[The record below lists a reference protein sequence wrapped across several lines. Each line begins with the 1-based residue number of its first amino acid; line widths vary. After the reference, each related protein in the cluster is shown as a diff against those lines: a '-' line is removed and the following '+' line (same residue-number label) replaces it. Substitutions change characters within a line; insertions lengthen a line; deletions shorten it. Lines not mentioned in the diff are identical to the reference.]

1 MYLSKYSA
9 RFSHFIVKRSTP
21 ARRFVGIKS
30 LLLLLPVALCQLA
43 HALSPPDI
51 AFFEKHIRPA
61 LAQHCYECHAAGAKE
76 IKADLRLDYR
86 GGWERG
92 GKSGPAIVPGKP
104 QESRLLKA
112 IHYQDPD
119 LEMPPKGALS
129 KELIAHFEEWI
140 RRGAP
145 DPRDKAGPRLA
156 SRQIDMEAGRQF
168 WSFKP
173 RSNPPL
179 PVVAN
184 KRWPLQPID
193 HFILSS
199 LEKRN
204 LTPSEDTSPHLLLR
218 RLHLDLT
225 GLPPTLAE
233 IERFILQF
241 RRDPNAA
248 IESKVDQLLADPGF
262 GERWGRHWLDLARYS
277 DSTGGG
283 RAIPLPDA
291 WRFRDYVI
299 EAFKQDRP
307 LDQLIREHL
316 AGDLLATNDPKQRR
330 RNLTATGFL
339 LLGPHN
345 YENQDKDL
353 LELEII
359 DEQLDT
365 LGRSF
370 LGMTIGCARCHD
382 HKFDPIPASDYYAMA
397 GIFKSTVFVK
407 HSNVSSWNKE
417 NLPLS
422 KKEQA
427 QKKTLDADIKSLE
440 AEQKRLRSRLSK
452 IKPKPNERAKFV
464 DVKTLPGIV
473 MDNRKAVLKG
483 EWLRSQSNPHWVGE
497 EYIHDKSEKG
507 TEKSATYKLKIPQS
521 GSYEVR
527 ISYSAGSN
535 RPQKA
540 LLRIEHA
547 DGRKEVRIDQR
558 DTPPHDGLFMT
569 VGTFPFDKE
578 KGAMVQISNKGTSG
592 ALIADAVQLLPRG
605 FELPN
610 QPELEKPKK
619 KPALSAETKAEIAK
633 LETTIKEQEA
643 DLKKLKSQLPKATTL
658 MAVRDGKPTDSPIH
672 LGGLPRRLGDEV
684 KRGALRVAQR
694 DNSSLAISSGS
705 GRLELANWITSAEN
719 PLTARVLA
727 NRIWLHLM
735 GHGLVRTPDNFGQT
749 GTPPSHP
756 ELLDHLAQQLIDHKW
771 STKKLVRDIV
781 RSRTYRLSSTPR
793 AGTRDKDP
801 DNHFL
806 SHAHRRPI
814 DAEALRD
821 SILHLAGNL
830 ERDGGGPALPS
841 NFKTEFGF
849 KFDSKHRSVY
859 VPVFRNRLHEVFAQ
873 FDFANPNFTVGYRT
887 PSNIPTQAL
896 FLANSPFMHRH
907 SKDAAQKLL
916 ALPAESPAHR
926 IEQAFLRTLSRPPN
940 AEELSLAEDFVSQN
954 GDNPEDWTGL
964 QRTLFQTIDFRFL
977 R

>member
-1 MYLSKYSA
+1 M
-9 RFSHFIVKRSTP
+9 VKRS
-21 ARRFVGIKS
+21 ASALRFVGINTILVS
-30 LLLLLPVALCQLA
+30 LLTALSLPVQ
-43 HALSPPDI
+43 ALSPPDI

-76 IKADLRLDYR
+76 LKGELRLDYR
-86 GGWERG
+86 GGWEKG

-104 QESRLLKA
+104 QASRLLKA

-119 LEMPPKGALS
+119 LEMPPKGALP
-129 KELIAHFEEWI
+129 KEVLAHFEEWI

-156 SRQIDMEAGRQF
+156 SRKIDLERGREF
-168 WSFKP
+168 WAFKP
-173 RSNPPL
+173 RANAPL
-179 PVVAN
+179 PEVDN
-184 KRWPLQPID
+184 QDWPLQSFD
-193 HFILSS
+193 HFILSK
-199 LEKRN
+199 LEKKK
-204 LTPSEDTSPHLLLR
+204 LPPSEDTLPHILLR

-233 IERFILQF
+233 IERFISQYE
-241 RRDPNAA
+241 RDADAA
-248 IESKVDQLLADPGF
+248 IEAKVDQLLADPGF

-291 WRFRDYVI
+291 WRFRDYVV
-299 EAFKQDRP
+299 EAFQEDRP

-316 AGDLLATNDPKQRR
+316 AGDLITTNDPDQRAR
-330 RNLTATGFL
+330 HLTATGFL

-382 HKFDPIPASDYYAMA
+382 HKFDPIPASDYYALA

-417 NLPLS
+417 SLPLS
-422 KKEQA
+422 KGQQA
-427 QKKTLDADIKSLE
+427 KKKSLDSQIKTLE
-440 AEQKRLRSRLSK
+440 AGLKKLRSQLAK
-452 IKPKPNERAKFV
+452 LKPKPKERAKFV
-464 DVKTLPGIV
+464 DIKTLPGLV
-473 MDNRKAVLKG
+473 LDNRSAKLKG
-483 EWLRSQSNPHWVGE
+483 EWMRSTSNPHWVGE

-507 TEKSATYKLKIPQS
+507 TEKTVTYDLKIPQS

-527 ISYSAGSN
+527 LSYSAGTN
-535 RPQKA
+535 RPTKA
-540 LLRIEHA
+540 LIRVQHGGGKK
-547 DGRKEVRIDQR
+547 DVRINQR
-558 DTPPHDGLFMT
+558 KSPPHDNLFIT
-569 VGTFPFDKE
+569 IGTFPFE
-578 KGAMVQISNKGTSG
+578 KDQPASIQISNKGTSG
-592 ALIADAVQLLPRG
+592 ALIADAVQLLPKG

-610 QPELEKPKK
+610 QPKPKQPKKPSLSPEVKEAIAHLEK
-619 KPALSAETKAEIAK
+619 
-633 LETTIKEQEA
+633 TIKEQDA
-643 DLKKLKSQLPKATTL
+643 NLKKLKSQVPKTTTL
-658 MAVRDGKPTDSPIH
+658 MAVRDGNPTDSHIH

-684 KRGALRVAQR
+684 KRGVLRVAQS
-694 DNSSLAISSGS
+694 DDSSLSIPTGS
-705 GRLELANWITSAEN
+705 GRLELAHWITSPEN

-735 GHGLVRTPDNFGQT
+735 GHGLVRTPDNFGKT
-749 GTPPSHP
+749 GALPSHP
-756 ELLDHLAQQLIDHKW
+756 ELLDHLAQRLIDHKW
-771 STKKLVRDIV
+771 STKKLVRDLV
-781 RSRTYRLSSTPR
+781 LSRTYRLSSTPR
-793 AGTRDKDP
+793 PGAREKDP
-801 DNHFL
+801 ENHFL

-821 SILHLAGNL
+821 SVLQLAGNL
-830 ERDGGGPALPS
+830 DRDGGGPALPS
-841 NFKTEFGF
+841 GFKTEFGF
-849 KFDSKHRSVY
+849 KFDSKLRSVY

-907 SKDAAQKLL
+907 TKDAAAKLL
-916 ALPAESPAHR
+916 TLPAENLTQR

-940 AEELSLAEDFVSQN
+940 AEELSLAEDFIRQGS
-954 GDNPEDWTGL
+954 DEAEDWAGL
-964 QRTLFQTIDFRFL
+964 QRTLLQTIDFRFL